1 MARLLGKTTAE
12 IKLAELNLAPQ
23 RYILP
28 HSTFPSQDPPSI
40 IAPSHSHLQ
49 PLMSGAHGNAT
60 STMWTAKTLS
70 DVMEQGYP
78 PGMLTL
84 D

>member
-28 HSTFPSQDPPSI
+28 HSTFPSQDS
-40 IAPSHSHLQ
+40 
-49 PLMSGAHGNAT
+49 T
-60 STMWTAKTLS
+60 STPTPFRRRDEEVLNS
-70 DVMEQGYP
+70 NSSGQ
-78 PGMLTL
+78 
-84 D
+84 